1 MIKFGIILAVICL
14 MATLVLAVTYE
25 VTKPQIDVSMKNE
38 EKEALELILP
48 EADSFNEKTK
58 DGIDYYEALKG
69 KELIGYCVKTVG
81 NGYSGFIR
89 IIVGIDL
96 NGVITGVEVIEH
108 SETPGLGAKIE
119 EIKPGEKSP
128 WFLKQFVGKPASEIE
143 VNKNIDAITGAT
155 VSSKAVTEAVNK
167 AVSEFSEKINGAAH
181 VMPAQAGIQKKN
193 GFPLSRE

>member
-1 MIKFGIILAVICL
+1 MSQLVKFGIILSVICL

-25 VTKPQIDVSMKNE
+25 VTKPKIDAAMKNE
-38 EKEALELILP
+38 EKEALKLILP
-48 EADSFNEKTK
+48 EADSFNEKNI

-69 KELIGYCVKTVG
+69 KELIGYCVKVVS

-89 IIVGIDL
+89 IIVGINL

-128 WFLKQFVGKPASEIE
+128 WFLRQFVGKPASEIE

-167 AVSEFSEKINGAAH
+167 AVTEFLKG
-181 VMPAQAGIQKKN
+181 KK
-193 GFPLSRE
+193 

>member
-25 VTKPQIDVSMKNE
+25 VTKPKIDEAMKNE

-48 EADSFNEKTK
+48 EADSFNEKSV

-69 KELIGYCVKTVG
+69 KELIGYCVKVVS

-108 SETPGLGAKIE
+108 SETPGLGAKID

-128 WFLKQFVGKPASEIE
+128 WFLKQFVGKPATEIE
-143 VNKNIDAITGAT
+143 VKKNIDAITGAT

-167 AVSEFSEKINGAAH
+167 AVTEFLN
-181 VMPAQAGIQKKN
+181 KK
-193 GFPLSRE
+193 GDSSQ